1 MGRGGTEAF
10 PDLGAHC
17 DHEDCKQLDF
27 LPFTCDG
34 CQRVFCLE
42 HRTYKAHSCPK
53 AEHNSRIV
61 VVCQVCSMSI
71 EKKAG
76 EEDSTIL
83 ERHERSGDC
92 DARKKHK
99 PRCPVRRCK
108 ELLTFS
114 NNSTCKTC
122 NQKVCLKHR
131 FPSDHAC
138 KPAYMKDAKVP
149 VRLPARNGTDCG
161 DRKSSSVPSHQNL
174 LTSH

>member
-17 DHEDCKQLDF
+17 DHENCNQLDF

-34 CQRVFCLE
+34 CQKVFCLE
-42 HRTYKAHSCPK
+42 HRTYKAHGCPK
-53 AEHNSRIV
+53 AEHNSRMV
-61 VVCQVCSMSI
+61 VVCRVCSMSI

-99 PRCPVRRCK
+99 PR
-108 ELLTFS
+108 
-114 NNSTCKTC
+114 
-122 NQKVCLKHR
+122 
-131 FPSDHAC
+131 
-138 KPAYMKDAKVP
+138 PAYAKDAKVP
-149 VRLPARNGTDCG
+149 VRLPARNGTDCRDG
-161 DRKSSSVPSHQNL
+161 KSSSVPSHQSL